1 MLYYF
6 KMIVMYCIEFLICL
20 MVVLFGFYFG
30 GVCEVFGYFLKFLK
44 LVFDKEILLEFFL
57 GNEYLGKIFLDF
69 YFVKEYRKY
78 NLFVKENFR

>member
-6 KMIVMYCIEFLICL
+6 KMIVMYCIEFLIVL
-20 MVVLFGFYFG
+20 IVVFFDFYFG

-57 GNEYLGKIFLDF
+57 GNEYLEKIFLDF
-69 YFVKEYRKY
+69 YFVNEYRKY

>member
-57 GNEYLGKIFLDF
+57 GNEYLEKIFLDF
-69 YFVKEYRKY
+69 YFVDEYRKY